1 MNNDEINK
9 RIGIIQILI
18 NGLFLILTGYL
29 FCVQVLDF
37 DDYREDG
44 IAIRTTDQRAL
55 RGDIKDR
62 NGMILATDQYIY
74 EVYAHPTK
82 YSIKHPPKE
91 IAHQLSPILKIPED
105 KLLKQLRSKKINI
118 IVIKKDATREM
129 AEKIRK
135 LNYQSISV
143 ETINK
148 RFYPQGNVAS
158 HLVGFY
164 NRMAD
169 IATGI
174 ENIAGDKLQKIDKK
188 ISYQRRANGE
198 VIFDFRTDVKS
209 LTEKQ
214 KGEDVT
220 LTIDTSVQ
228 YICEKELEK
237 TIKEKKAQRG
247 SIIVMDVRNGEILA
261 YASYPNF
268 NPNRYWK
275 FSQEQMKNWSLTDIY
290 PPGSTFKII
299 TVATAMEL
307 GAINKDSKILDS
319 GKVIIDGHKIQ
330 NYDYDRHPN
339 PGMISLEYLF
349 EHSSNVGS
357 ANIAL
362 MLDPVKYY
370 KKLQDFGFGQK
381 TGIDLTAEST
391 GLLPE
396 PQNWYKSR
404 QASMGY
410 GYGTSVTAIQMIS
423 AVSAIANGG
432 VWITPHVI
440 KYSSEE
446 LPNHVKTKRVMSEYN
461 AKTLTKILSQSIS
474 NSKSVLNLDSY
485 TVAAKTGTSRKNV
498 NSGRDVFASAIG
510 YFPATNPQ
518 IAIYVVID
526 SPRTASNFGNTIA
539 SPAWAKVAKEVGLL
553 LNILSDRRTK

>member
-37 DDYREDG
+37 DDYRESG
-44 IAIRTTDQRAL
+44 IAIRTTDSTVL

-82 YSIKHPPKE
+82 YNLKYPPKE
-91 IAHQLSPILKIPED
+91 IAHKLAPILKMPED
-105 KLLKQLRSKKINI
+105 ELLKKLKSKKINI
-118 IVIKKDATREM
+118 IAVKKDATREM
-129 AEKIRK
+129 AQKIRK
-135 LNYQSISV
+135 LNYQAISV

-148 RFYPQGNVAS
+148 RFYPQDKVAS
-158 HLVGFY
+158 HIVGFY

-169 IATGI
+169 SATGI
-174 ENIAGDKLQKIDKK
+174 ENIAGDKLQKTGKK
-188 ISYQRRANGE
+188 ISYQRRANGD
-198 VIFDFRTDVKS
+198 VIFDFKTDVKS

-228 YICEKELEK
+228 YVCEKELENA
-237 TIKEKKAQRG
+237 IKEKKAQRG
-247 SIIVMDVRNGEILA
+247 SIIVMDVKNGEILA

-307 GAINKDSKILDS
+307 GAINENSKIRDS
-319 GKVIIDGHKIQ
+319 GKVVIDGHKIQ

-370 KKLQDFGFGQK
+370 AKLKDFGFGQK
-381 TGIDLTAEST
+381 TGIDLTAESI
-391 GLLPE
+391 GLLAEPE
-396 PQNWYKSR
+396 NWYKSR

-410 GYGTSVTAIQMIS
+410 GYGASVTAIQMIS

-432 VWITPHVI
+432 IWNTPHVI
-440 KYSSEE
+440 KYSQEE
-446 LPNHVKTKRVMSEYN
+446 LPKHVKSKRVISEYN
-461 AKTLTKILSQSIS
+461 AKTLTKILAKSIS
-474 NSKSVLNLDSY
+474 NGKSVLNLDNYS
-485 TVAAKTGTSRKNV
+485 VAAKTGTSRKNV

-510 YFPATNPQ
+510 YFPATNPKV
-518 IAIYVVID
+518 AIYVVID
-526 SPRTASNFGNTIA
+526 SPRTASNFGSTVA
-539 SPAWAKVAKEVGLL
+539 SPTWAKVAKEVVVL
-553 LNILSDRRTK
+553 LNIPSDRRAK